1 MDQDAKINALE
12 KKLEAME
19 QELSLLQAKVKD
31 IEDRPAIAE
40 IRKMPIKQA
49 AQIDIPQA
57 DKSSGQYAVNKREE
71 IPDPF
76 LTEPKDWERILLQ
89 TWLPRIFIF
98 VFIVGVV
105 WGFKAA
111 AEYGWINDWV
121 KISLGYLTSAG
132 LLYIGY
138 KQMHHNREVLGQV
151 LLGGGMSVLILAT
164 FAMHSLYGMVG
175 PIPAFLLQVI
185 WIVGGVWL
193 TMRFASQAL
202 AIISVVGGFLVPF
215 LIESSNP
222 SIYVFVGYETLLF
235 LVFLFLATRLRF
247 LFLYIASFILLNGA
261 LLFYYGFSPEVEGS
275 YLLPTAIIIQ
285 HAVLLYFYLT
295 TEQFMKVQAGTLF
308 SSVFIMYTW
317 VYGIFQD
324 LSITLYL
331 LFGIAT
337 YAVLSF
343 LWKQQKHKVDQLAI
357 NGLFFLFFFFFH
369 FASDQYLGALLLL
382 QGIGAFYAAFK
393 YNSLAS
399 KVLSV
404 FIFLIGTMMVLVDP
418 IMDPVSFETVQW
430 VILMVTFV
438 FGIWIVW
445 QSNQD
450 MQKRTLTIG
459 SLLFTFFSLVF
470 VTQLTMAVTS
480 DLAYENQTIWLSF
493 AWMTQAVV
501 FIGLGIRMRFNLAKY
516 IGVGL
521 LGLTLIKLILLDL
534 PFLSI
539 QFKAILFIALG
550 LIGLIASRVF
560 YKKK

>member
-1 MDQDAKINALE
+1 MDQESKIDALEEKLNAL
-12 KKLEAME
+12 E
-19 QELSLLQAKVKD
+19 QELSLLQAKVKN
-31 IEDRPAIAE
+31 IEESPVEAGY
-40 IRKMPIKQA
+40 RKVPIKQA
-49 AQIDIPQA
+49 APIPHS
-57 DKSSGQYAVNKREE
+57 DKNGRQESVINRKA
-71 IPDPF
+71 IPEPF
-76 LTEPKDWERILLQ
+76 KTEPRDWEKILLQ

-111 AEYGWINDWV
+111 SDYGWLNDWV
-121 KISLGYLTSAG
+121 KISLGYLTSAA
-132 LLYIGY
+132 LLFIGY
-138 KQMHHNREVLGQV
+138 KQMNHKREVLGQV
-151 LLGGGMSVLILAT
+151 LLGGGISVLILAT
-164 FAMHSLYGMVG
+164 FAMHSLYGMIG
-175 PIPAFLLQVI
+175 PISAFILQVI
-185 WIVGGVWL
+185 WIIVGVWL
-193 TMRFASQAL
+193 TTRFSSQAL

-222 SIYVFVGYETLLF
+222 SIYIFVGYETVLF
-235 LVFLFLATRLRF
+235 LVFLFLAIRLRF
-247 LFLYIASFILLNGA
+247 LYLYVVSYLLLNGA
-261 LLFYYGFSPEVEGS
+261 LLFYYAFSPEVEGS

-285 HAVLLYFYLT
+285 HAVLLYFFLT
-295 TEQFMKVQAGTLF
+295 TEHFTKVQAGTVF
-308 SSVFIMYTW
+308 SSVFITYTW

-331 LFGIAT
+331 LFGIGT

-357 NGLFFLFFFFFH
+357 NGLLFMFFFFFH
-369 FASDQYLGALLLL
+369 FFSDEYLGTLLLL

-418 IMDPVSFETVQW
+418 IMEPLSFETVQW
-430 VILMVTFV
+430 LILLVTFV
-438 FGIWIVW
+438 LGILVVW
-445 QSNQD
+445 QFNQD
-450 MQKRTLTIG
+450 VRTRTLTIG
-459 SLLFTFFSLVF
+459 GLLFTFFSLVF
-470 VTQLTMAVTS
+470 VTQLTMAMTS
-480 DLAYENQTIWLSF
+480 DLAYENQTLWLSF

-501 FIGLGIRMRFNLAKY
+501 FIGLGIWKRFNLAKY

-521 LGLTLIKLILLDL
+521 LVLTLVKLILLDL
-534 PFLSI
+534 PFISI

>member
-1 MDQDAKINALE
+1 MDQDSKLNALE
-12 KKLEAME
+12 EKLKALE
-19 QELSLLQAKVKD
+19 QELSLLQAKVKN
-31 IEDRPAIAE
+31 IEERPVEAGF
-40 IRKMPIKQA
+40 RKVPIKQA
-49 AQIDIPQA
+49 EPIPHS
-57 DKSSGQYAVNKREE
+57 DKSGGQESAIKRKA
-71 IPDPF
+71 IPEPF
-76 LTEPKDWERILLQ
+76 KTEPRDWEKILLQ

-111 AEYGWINDWV
+111 SDYGWLNDWV
-121 KISLGYLTSAG
+121 KISIGYLTSAA
-132 LLYIGY
+132 LLFIGY
-138 KQMHHNREVLGQV
+138 KQMHHKREVLGQV
-151 LLGGGMSVLILAT
+151 LLGGGISVLILAT
-164 FAMHSLYGMVG
+164 FAMHSLYGIIG
-175 PIPAFLLQVI
+175 PVLAFILQVI
-185 WIVGGVWL
+185 WIIGGVWL
-193 TMRFASQAL
+193 TTRFFSQAL

-222 SIYVFVGYETLLF
+222 SIYIFVGYETVLF
-235 LVFLFLATRLRF
+235 LVFLLLAIRLRF
-247 LFLYIASFILLNGA
+247 LYLYMASFLLLNGA
-261 LLFYYGFSPEVEGS
+261 LLFYYAFSPEVEGS

-285 HAVLLYFYLT
+285 HAVLLYFFLT
-295 TEQFMKVQAGTLF
+295 TEHFMKVQAGMVF
-308 SSVFIMYTW
+308 SSVFITYTW

-357 NGLFFLFFFFFH
+357 NGLLFLFFFFFH
-369 FASDQYLGALLLL
+369 FFSDEYLGAWLLL

-393 YNSLAS
+393 YHSLAS

-404 FIFLIGTMMVLVDP
+404 FIFLIGTMMVLVGP
-418 IMDPVSFETVQW
+418 IMEPVSIETLQW
-430 VILMVTFV
+430 LILLVTFV
-438 FGIWIVW
+438 LGIWVVW
-445 QSNQD
+445 QFNQD
-450 MQKRTLTIG
+450 VRKRTLTIG
-459 SLLFTFFSLVF
+459 GLIFTFFSLVF

-480 DLAYENQTIWLSF
+480 DLAYENQTLWLSF
-493 AWMTQAVV
+493 AWMTQAVL
-501 FIGLGIRMRFNLAKY
+501 FIGMGIWKRFNLAKY

-521 LGLTLIKLILLDL
+521 LVLTLVKLILLDL
-534 PFLSI
+534 PFISI